1 MKETKRKSLKKSLLI
16 KMVVFVAII
25 IVIIT
30 QISIKLAVDN
40 IQSLTNKILAR
51 ESVAYADDIHSWW
64 YGVEERVNQTS
75 KVIMNTPQI
84 SRNDMLSLLLKLT
97 AEDPD
102 SHDIYMAFGDDMG
115 FLDGSGWVPDSTFD
129 FSQRAWYTGA
139 LSADGKVYSSDP
151 YLDAATGGIS
161 IACSVKVAE
170 NTVLA
175 SDIDFSKVSEM
186 VSEFQS
192 ISPDA
197 THYIVNK
204 ATKDILVSSN
214 GVGIGKTLSESEDA
228 IAQGIAPVFDSLYT
242 DIDAV
247 ESKVMTVKL
256 SGAADVLVTA
266 TDIQDTTWAVVSAV
280 PASIL
285 GDAITKVMIFT
296 FVSAIILLILLC
308 IVMYIIISR
317 SLNPV
322 TAITERI
329 TDISKGDFTVRLV
342 PVGNNE
348 ITTLAESLNDYID
361 KMRAT
366 LKSLSDISGAMN
378 SRAGECYDI
387 SHTLLDANSNQ
398 GESIEKLN
406 STLGDM
412 NTSIEGIAGAA
423 AELAATSGELA
434 VSAENVRDLCNETLE
449 ASSKGRDEM
458 ESMTKN
464 VGTLNTTIGELT
476 DLIHE
481 TAKSIDEIT
490 GITDAINAISSQT
503 NLLSL
508 NASIEAARAGE
519 MGRGFA
525 VVASEVGNL
534 ATQTSESTETIRRLI
549 EEVTKNIDEIN
560 KKADICV
567 RDMDACLSGVAG
579 ANESFDLI
587 YEDLAKATDGIMEI
601 TNGIE
606 RINDVATNN
615 ELTTK
620 EQTENIND
628 ILGLSDQI
636 VSENSKLRAETDNI
650 TNISEN
656 LNKYSDEI
664 NSDLSQY
671 MV

>member
-16 KMVVFVAII
+16 KMVVFVAIMI
-25 IVIIT
+25 IIIT

-51 ESVAYADDIHSWW
+51 ESVAYANDIQSWW
-64 YGVEERVNQTS
+64 NSIEQRVDQTA
-75 KVIMNTPQI
+75 KVIVNTTQI
-84 SRNDMLSLLLKLT
+84 SRDDMLSLLLKLT

-102 SHDIYMAFGDDMG
+102 SHDIYMAFGNDMG
-115 FLDGSGWVPDSTFD
+115 FLDGSGWVPDGTFD
-129 FSQRAWYTGA
+129 FSQRGWYIGA
-139 LSADGKVYSSDP
+139 LNANGKVYSSDP

-161 IACSVKVAE
+161 IACSVMVAD
-170 NTVLA
+170 NTVLG
-175 SDIDFSKVSEM
+175 SDIDFSM
-186 VSEFQS
+186 VSDMVSKFQS
-192 ISPDA
+192 VSPDA
-197 THYIVNK
+197 TYYIVDK
-204 ATKDILVSSN
+204 STKNILVSSN
-214 GVGIGKTLSESEDA
+214 GTGVGEALADSGDV
-228 IAQGIAPVFDSLYT
+228 IAQVIAPIFDSLNT
-242 DIDAV
+242 GLTAD

-256 SGAADVLVTA
+256 SGAPDVMVTA
-266 TDIQDTTWAVVSAV
+266 TDIQDTTWAVVSVV

-285 GDAITKVMIFT
+285 SDAIVKVMIYT

-308 IVMYIIISR
+308 IAMYIIISKAI
-317 SLNPV
+317 NPV

-329 TDISKGDFTVRLV
+329 TDISKGDFTVRLD

-361 KMRAT
+361 KMRTT

-378 SRAGECYDI
+378 NRAGECFDI
-387 SHTLLDANSNQ
+387 SHTLLDANNNQ
-398 GESIEKLN
+398 GESIERLN

-412 NTSIEGIAGAA
+412 NASIEGIASAA
-423 AELAATSGELA
+423 AELASTSGELA
-434 VSAENVRDLCNETLE
+434 ISAENVRDLCNETLE

-464 VGTLNTTIGELT
+464 VGTLNTTISELT
-476 DLIHE
+476 EIIHE

-549 EEVTKNIDEIN
+549 EQVTKNIDEIN

-601 TNGIE
+601 TSGIE

-620 EQTENIND
+620 EQTESIND
-628 ILGLSDQI
+628 VLGLSDRI
-636 VSENSKLRAETDNI
+636 VTENNKLRAETDNI
-650 TNISEN
+650 TSISEN

-671 MV
+671 TV